1 MELDTK
7 KIIDEKIKKELR
19 ANFVTQLTTLVIGA
33 FSLVAALAWNEA
45 IKLWLGKFIQAGNG
59 AVPMTI
65 YALVVTLVAVL
76 AAMLLNW
83 LSNRL
88 TK

>member
-7 KIIDEKIKKELR
+7 RIIDEKIKKEFRL
-19 ANFVTQLTTLVIGA
+19 NFVTQLTTLVIGA
-33 FSLVAALAWNEA
+33 FTLVAALAWNEA
-45 IKLWLGKFIQAGNG
+45 IKLWLEKFIQAGKG

-65 YALVVTLVAVL
+65 YALFITLVAVL
-76 AAMLLNW
+76 AAMLLNG